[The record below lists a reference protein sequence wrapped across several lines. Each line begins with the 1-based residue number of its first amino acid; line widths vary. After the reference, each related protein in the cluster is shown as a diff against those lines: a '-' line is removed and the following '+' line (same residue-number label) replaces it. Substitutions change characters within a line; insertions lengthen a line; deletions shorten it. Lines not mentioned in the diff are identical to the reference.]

1 MSVLRSISQGF
12 KPLVGAGLMA
22 LATATLTATAAEPL
36 LVGVQAP
43 ITGQYA
49 NEGQGIADAV
59 KLLVK
64 QQNAKGGLLGRMLEV
79 KVCDDQGQAA
89 PAAIC
94 ARQLVNDKVFAVIG
108 SYTSGAALA
117 AQPVYARA
125 DVIQTSDG
133 TSDELTAK
141 GFKTFFRNAPPNS
154 AEAIFTAQ
162 FFKDKG
168 YQRVAII
175 TDHSSF
181 ATGLA
186 DAVAS
191 EIKKTGGEM
200 LERVFIDAGS
210 QNYTPVLTKLKGL
223 NPQVIYFSGYYN
235 DGGLIK
241 AQMAQL
247 GIEAPFVGGDANQNV
262 AFAKIAGK
270 AAVGATIINVPAP
283 ADLPYP
289 AAKQFLTE
297 FHKAYGHEPPSI
309 FTLTNADGLRAI
321 IATAEKVKSVKPDV
335 LIPALHE
342 LKDFQG
348 LTGTFSWDAKGE
360 RIGSPFVAFDI
371 APDGGYKIIYPPA
384 SVKQGS

>member
-1 MSVLRSISQGF
+1 MSVTSPTSLPIPSRL
-12 KPLVGAGLMA
+12 KMLARCAA
-22 LATATLTATAAEPL
+22 LALAATSLAVVAAEPL
-36 LVGVQAP
+36 KVGVQAP

-64 QQNAKGGLLGRMLEV
+64 QQNAKGGLLGQQLEV
-79 KVCDDQGQAA
+79 QVCDDQGQAA
-89 PAAIC
+89 AAAIC
-94 ARQLVNDKVFAVIG
+94 ARQLVNAGVFAVIG

-117 AQPVYARA
+117 AQPLYARA
-125 DVIQTSDG
+125 NVIQTSDG

-141 GFKTFFRNAPPNS
+141 GVQTFFRNAPPNS
-154 AEAIFTAQ
+154 AEAVFTAQ
-162 FFKDKG
+162 FMKAKG
-168 YQRVAII
+168 YHRIAIV

-186 DAVAS
+186 DAV
-191 EIKKTGGEM
+191 EQEVKKSGGQV
-200 LERVFIDAGS
+200 LEKAFIDAGS

-223 NPQVIYFSGYYN
+223 DPQAIYFSGYYN

-247 GIEAPFVGGDANQNV
+247 GIKAPFIGGDANQNV
-262 AFAKIAGK
+262 AFAQIAGK
-270 AAVGATIINVPAP
+270 AATGATIINVPAP

-289 AAKQFLTE
+289 QAKQFLAE
-297 FHKAYGHEPPSI
+297 FKQAYGHEPPSI

-321 IATAEKVKSVKPDV
+321 IATAERIKSVKPDV
-335 LIPALHE
+335 LIPALHKLE
-342 LKDFQG
+342 NFQG

-371 APDGGYKIIYPPA
+371 AADGSYKIIYP
-384 SVKQGS
+384 

>member
-1 MSVLRSISQGF
+1 MSKIRSISKHF
-12 KPLVGAGLMA
+12 KPLASAGILA
-22 LATATLTATAAEPL
+22 LAAACLTGYAAEPL
-36 LVGVQAP
+36 IIGVQAP
-43 ITGQYA
+43 ITGQFA
-49 NEGQGIADAV
+49 NEGQGISDAV

-64 QQNAKGGLLGRMLEV
+64 QQNAKGGLLGQMLEV
-79 KVCDDQGQAA
+79 KICDDQGQAA

-94 ARQLVNDKVFAVIG
+94 ARQLINDGAFAVIG

-117 AQPVYARA
+117 AQPLYARSN
-125 DVIQTSDG
+125 VIQTSDG

-154 AEAIFTAQ
+154 SEAIFTAKY
-162 FFKDKG
+162 FKAKG
-168 YQRVAII
+168 YQKVAIV

-186 DAVAS
+186 AAVAS
-191 EIKKTGGEM
+191 EVKKAGGQV
-200 LERVFIDAGS
+200 LETAFIDAGS

-247 GIEAPFVGGDANQNV
+247 GITAPFVGGDANQNV

-270 AAVGATIINVPAP
+270 AGIGATIINVPAP

-297 FHKAYGHEPPSI
+297 FEQAYGHEPPSI
-309 FTLTNADGLRAI
+309 FALTNADGLRAI
-321 IATAEKVKSVKPDV
+321 IATAERVKSVKPDV
-335 LIPALHE
+335 LIPALHQ

-348 LTGTFSWDAKGE
+348 LTGEFSWDARGE

-371 APDGGYKIIYPPA
+371 TADGNYQIVYPHA
-384 SVKQGS
+384 AVK

>member
-1 MSVLRSISQGF
+1 MTAANSVPLLNASLR
-12 KPLVGAGLMA
+12 VGVLA
-22 LATATLTATAAEPL
+22 LAAICAPALAAEPL
-36 LVGVQAP
+36 YVGVQAP

-64 QQNAKGGLLGRMLEV
+64 QQNAKGGLLGRPLEV
-79 KVCDDQGQAA
+79 KICDDQGQAA

-117 AQPVYARA
+117 AQSQYARA
-125 DVIQTSDG
+125 NVIQTSDG

-141 GFKTFFRNAPPNS
+141 GVKTFFRNAPPNS
-154 AEAIFTAQ
+154 AEAIFTAKY
-162 FFKDKG
+162 FKDKG
-168 YQRVAII
+168 YKRVAII

-186 DAVAS
+186 DAVAA
-191 EIKKTGGEM
+191 EVKKSGGEVI
-200 LERVFIDAGS
+200 EKVFIDAGS

-270 AAVGATIINVPAP
+270 AATGATIINVPAP

-289 AAKQFLTE
+289 AAKQFLADYQKE
-297 FHKAYGHEPPSI
+297 FGHEPPSI

-321 IATAEKVKSVKPDV
+321 IATAEKVKSVKPEV
-335 LIPALHE
+335 LIPALHQ
-342 LKDFQG
+342 LKDFEG
-348 LTGTFSWDAKGE
+348 LTGTFSWDDKGE
-360 RIGSPFVAFDI
+360 RIGSPFVAFDV
-371 APDGGYKIIYPPA
+371 AADGSYKIVYPQAPG
-384 SVKQGS
+384 K

>member
-1 MSVLRSISQGF
+1 MSAIQSISMHF
-12 KPLVGAGLMA
+12 KPLARAGVLA
-22 LATATLTATAAEPL
+22 LAAASLSGYAAEPL
-36 LVGVQAP
+36 IVGVQAP

-49 NEGQGIADAV
+49 NEGQGISDAV

-64 QQNAKGGLLGRMLEV
+64 QQNAKGGLLGQMLEV
-79 KVCDDQGQAA
+79 KTCDDQGEAA

-94 ARQLVNDKVFAVIG
+94 ARQLINDGAFAIIG

-117 AQPVYARA
+117 AQPLYARA
-125 DVIQTSDG
+125 NVIQTSDG

-154 AEAIFTAQ
+154 SEAIFTAKY
-162 FFKDKG
+162 FKAKG
-168 YQRVAII
+168 YQKVAIV

-191 EIKKTGGEM
+191 EVKKAGGQV
-200 LERVFIDAGS
+200 LETAFIDAGS

-247 GIEAPFVGGDANQNV
+247 GINAPFVGGDANQNV

-270 AAVGATIINVPAP
+270 AGTGATIINVPAP
-283 ADLPYP
+283 TDLPYP

-297 FHKAYGHEPPSI
+297 FQQAYGHVPPSI

-321 IATAEKVKSVKPDV
+321 IATAERIKSVKPDT
-335 LIPALHE
+335 LIPALHQ

-348 LTGTFSWDAKGE
+348 LTGEFSWDAKGE

-371 APDGGYKIIYPPA
+371 TADGGYKIVYPPSA
-384 SVKQGS
+384 VK

>member
-1 MSVLRSISQGF
+1 MNVRLPSHF
-12 KPLVGAGLMA
+12 KPLLRCGVLA
-22 LATATLTATAAEPL
+22 LAAASLASYAAEPL
-36 LVGVQAP
+36 KIGVQAP

-64 QQNAKGGLLGRMLEV
+64 QQNANGGLLGQQLEV

-94 ARQLVNDKVFAVIG
+94 GRQLINDGVFAVIG

-117 AQPVYARA
+117 AQPLYARA
-125 DVIQTSDG
+125 NVIQTSDG
-133 TSDELTAK
+133 TSDELTSK

-154 AEAIFTAQ
+154 AEAVFTAQ
-162 FFKDKG
+162 FLKDKG
-168 YQRVAII
+168 YQRIAVI

-191 EIKKTGGEM
+191 EIKKAGGQV
-200 LERVFIDAGS
+200 LDKVFIDAGS
-210 QNYTPVLTKLKGL
+210 QNYTPVLTKLKSL
-223 NPQVIYFSGYYN
+223 DPQVIYFSGYYN

-247 GIEAPFVGGDANQNV
+247 GIKAAFVGGDANQNV
-262 AFAKIAGK
+262 AFAKIAGN
-270 AAVGATIINVPAP
+270 AAAGATIVNVPAP

-297 FHKAYGHEPPSI
+297 FEQAYGHAPPSI

-321 IATAEKVKSVKPDV
+321 IATAERVKSVKPDV
-335 LIPALHE
+335 LIPALHQ

-348 LTGTFSWDAKGE
+348 LTGQFSWDAKGE
-360 RIGSPFVAFDI
+360 RTGSPFVAFDI
-371 APDGGYKIIYPPA
+371 TADGGYKIIYPPA
-384 SVKQGS
+384 SVKSGS

>member
-1 MSVLRSISQGF
+1 MSAFRPTASPFAPFGPIATLGVL
-12 KPLVGAGLMA
+12 A
-22 LATATLTATAAEPL
+22 LAAASSAWAAEPL
-36 LVGVQAP
+36 IVGVQAP

-64 QQNAKGGLLGRMLEV
+64 QQNAKGGLLGQMLEV

-94 ARQLVNDKVFAVIG
+94 ARQLVNDKAFAVIG

-117 AQPVYARA
+117 AQSLYARA
-125 DVIQTSDG
+125 NVIQTSDG
-133 TSDELTAK
+133 TSDELTSK
-141 GFKTFFRNAPPNS
+141 GVKTFFRNAPPNS
-154 AEAIFTAQ
+154 AEAVFTAQ
-162 FFKDKG
+162 YFKDKG
-168 YQRVAII
+168 YKKIAIV

-186 DAVAS
+186 DAVAA
-191 EIKKTGGEM
+191 EVKKTGAQV
-200 LERVFIDAGS
+200 LDKAFIEAGS

-223 NPQVIYFSGYYN
+223 NPDVLYFSGYYN

-247 GIEAPFVGGDANQNV
+247 GMSTPFVGGDANQNV
-262 AFAKIAGK
+262 AFAKIAGN
-270 AAVGATIINVPAP
+270 AVTGTTIINVPAP

-289 AAKQFLTE
+289 AAKQFLAE
-297 FHKAYGHEPPSI
+297 YKAAYGHEPPSI

-335 LIPALHE
+335 LIPALHQ
-342 LKDFQG
+342 LKNFQG
-348 LTGTFSWDAKGE
+348 LTGEFSWDDKGE
-360 RIGSPFVAFDI
+360 RIGSPFVAFTVN
-371 APDGGYKIIYPPA
+371 ADGSYTIVYPA
-384 SVKQGS
+384 SATK

>member
-1 MSVLRSISQGF
+1 MHF
-12 KPLVGAGLMA
+12 KPLARAGVLA
-22 LATATLTATAAEPL
+22 LAAASLSGYAAEPL
-36 LVGVQAP
+36 IVGVQAP

-49 NEGQGIADAV
+49 NEGQGISDAV

-64 QQNAKGGLLGRMLEV
+64 QQNAKGGLLGQMLEV
-79 KVCDDQGQAA
+79 KICDDQGQAA

-94 ARQLVNDKVFAVIG
+94 ARQLINDGAFAVIG

-117 AQPVYARA
+117 AQPLYARA
-125 DVIQTSDG
+125 NVIQTSDG

-154 AEAIFTAQ
+154 AEAIFTAKY
-162 FFKDKG
+162 FKAKG
-168 YQRVAII
+168 YQKIAIV

-191 EIKKTGGEM
+191 EVKKAGGQV
-200 LERVFIDAGS
+200 LETAFIDAGS

-247 GIEAPFVGGDANQNV
+247 GINAPFVGGDANQNV

-270 AAVGATIINVPAP
+270 AGTGATIINVPAT

-289 AAKQFLTE
+289 AAKQFLME
-297 FHKAYGHEPPSI
+297 FQQAYGHEPPSI

-321 IATAEKVKSVKPDV
+321 IATAERIKSVKPDA
-335 LIPALHE
+335 LIPALHQ

-348 LTGTFSWDAKGE
+348 LTGEFSWDAKGE

-371 APDGGYKIIYPPA
+371 AADGGYKIVYPTA
-384 SVKQGS
+384 GAK

>member
-1 MSVLRSISQGF
+1 MSAFRSISDGF
-12 KPLVGAGLMA
+12 KPLACIGMLA
-22 LATATLTATAAEPL
+22 LAAASLSAYAAEPL

-108 SYTSGAALA
+108 TYTSGAALA
-117 AQPVYARA
+117 AQPVYSRA
-125 DVIQTSDG
+125 DIIQTSDG

-154 AEAIFTAQ
+154 SEAIFTAQ
-162 FFKDKG
+162 FFKAKG
-168 YQRVAII
+168 YQRVAIV

-191 EIKKTGGEM
+191 EVKKAGGQVVEK
-200 LERVFIDAGS
+200 VFIDAGS

-223 NPQVIYFSGYYN
+223 KPQVIYFSGYYN

-247 GIEAPFVGGDANQNV
+247 GIDAPFVGGDANQNV

-270 AAVGATIINVPAP
+270 AATGATIINVPAP

-289 AAKQFLTE
+289 AAKQFLAE
-297 FHKAYGHEPPSI
+297 YQQAYGHEPPSI
-309 FTLTNADGLRAI
+309 FTLTNADGLRAVL
-321 IATAEKVKSVKPDV
+321 ATAERVKSVKPGV
-335 LIPALHE
+335 LIPALHQ
-342 LKDFQG
+342 LKDFEG
-348 LTGTFSWDAKGE
+348 LTGQFSWDAKGE
-360 RIGSPFVAFDI
+360 RIGSPFVAFDVT
-371 APDGGYKIIYPPA
+371 ADGSYKIIYPP
-384 SVKQGS
+384 K